1 MSFLCA
7 PNTTLLST
15 ANLLVD
21 ALTAYGIGP
30 SNFLH
35 QPGGQPG
42 QYTDPNG
49 HVPVAL
55 MQHG

>member
-1 MSFLCA
+1 MSFLFA
-7 PNTTLLST
+7 PNITLINT

-21 ALTAYGIGP
+21 ALTAYGIAP

-35 QPGGQPG
+35 QPGVQLG

-49 HVPVAL
+49 RVPVAL
-55 MQHG
+55 MQRG